1 MLSPR
6 LCLPTGTSGKFFKL
20 RYFLN
25 RQPVTPLLKC
35 DILASTRERPF
46 ALDRWLYDGA
56 GTVISTAQRWGAKHE
71 AEIEALRAAIIKAEL
86 LRAQPRTTCYASAYS
101 I

>member
-20 RYFLN
+20 RYLLN

-35 DILASTRERPF
+35 DILARLANVRLLWTGG
-46 ALDRWLYDGA
+46 YMM
-56 GTVISTAQRWGAKHE
+56 AQV
-71 AEIEALRAAIIKAEL
+71 
-86 LRAQPRTTCYASAYS
+86 P
-101 I
+101 